1 MCKGVK
7 HIYLVPV
14 IILFIMFFFH
24 NISVNGC
31 YNPINDIEELLNEEL
46 NVEEGVKLFNEYSN
60 DMKLLNDEVLK
71 ITDLFLKYTNYI

>member
-1 MCKGVK
+1 
-7 HIYLVPV
+7 
-14 IILFIMFFFH
+14 MFFFH